1 MRSQQP
7 APTFVTSTS
16 TTETAAQIAAAL
28 HHAGWAAPLYFALDA
43 GRPLAFLSAQCLYIA
58 QPALSLFLP
67 RTTIN
72 QLAHLLEEPAGV
84 ELLLEKLEIIA

>member
-7 APTFVTSTS
+7 APAFTTSI
-16 TTETAAQIAAAL
+16 TETAAQVAAAL
-28 HHAGWAAPLYFALDA
+28 HHAGLAAPLYLALDA
-43 GRPLAFLSAQCLYIA
+43 GRPLAFLGAQCLFIA

>member
-7 APTFVTSTS
+7 APVFATSTM
-16 TTETAAQIAAAL
+16 EIAAQVAAAL
-28 HHAGWAAPLYFALDA
+28 HHAGLATPLYLALDT
-43 GRPLAFLSAQCLYIA
+43 GRPLAFLGAQCLFIA

-67 RTTIN
+67 RITIN

-84 ELLLEKLEIIA
+84 ELLLEKLEIMA